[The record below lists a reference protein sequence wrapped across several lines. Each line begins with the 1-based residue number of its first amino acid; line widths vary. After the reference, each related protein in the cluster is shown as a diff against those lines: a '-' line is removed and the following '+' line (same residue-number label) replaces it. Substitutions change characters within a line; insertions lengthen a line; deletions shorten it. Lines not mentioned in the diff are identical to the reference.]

1 MSVLEAILLGILQGL
16 TEFLPISSSGH
27 LQLVT
32 WFAGWEPFEGDASLW
47 TAFEV
52 ALHVGTLAGVLAYFG
67 REVAGLIAAGAR
79 QVVGRQSLE
88 GRRAWLL
95 VLATVPAGIV
105 GVAAG
110 SALERNER
118 VWVTGCTLALF
129 GVWLW
134 WADRRS
140 ATRPDAV
147 LGGSGALALGVA
159 QALALVPG
167 VSRSGAIMT
176 AARLRGHS
184 RLEVG
189 PGRHVDERAGD
200 RRGGGL
206 QADRPGR
213 LVGHPRGRAG
223 GVHLGNRCG
232 GPVGLGGGVAPRG
245 ARTPHRLRPL
255 RRVPRWPWASRCW
268 CSWRPPSATR
278 PGSEPPPAAGRI
290 HLGRSGAGVAPLSR
304 RGRRRRR

>member
-32 WFAGWEPFEGDASLW
+32 WLADWEPFDGDPSVW

-67 REVAGLIAAGAR
+67 REVVGLAAAGVR
-79 QVVGRQSLE
+79 QVTGRRSPE

-140 ATRPDAV
+140 VSRPDAV
-147 LGGSGALALGVA
+147 LGGSDALALGVA

-176 AARLRGHS
+176 AARLRGYS
-184 RLEVG
+184 RLEAARVAMLMSV
-189 PGRHVDERAGD
+189 PVIAGAAVYKLID
-200 RRGGGL
+200 
-206 QADRPGR
+206 
-213 LVGHPRGRAG
+213 
-223 GVHLGNRCG
+223 
-232 GPVGLGGGVAPRG
+232 LGGWSGIPADAQAAFVWGTVAAALSGWAAVSLLVTLVRRIDFAPFALYRAALG
-245 ARTPHRLRPL
+245 ISVLVLMATSFRNTP
-255 RRVPRWPWASRCW
+255 W
-268 CSWRPPSATR
+268 
-278 PGSEPPPAAGRI
+278 I
-290 HLGRSGAGVAPLSR
+290 
-304 RGRRRRR
+304 